1 MLAPGP
7 AVRSNGTA
15 APPPAATGRRPRS
28 PRAPPPSTA
37 TAPDS
42 PLPSIS
48 SAPMPTASLPLV
60 RPDMAPSPAPAVVR
74 PPRPPRLCAACGL
87 PVTHQFVRALGGAYH
102 LACFKCFDC
111 DQPVTKFFPLAA
123 PDGTQHPLCE
133 RDYFARLDLLCA
145 YCGGALRGAYISA
158 LGRKY
163 HADHFMCS
171 QCDVVF
177 GPAESYYEHQGAV
190 FCLYHFSTGPAARC
204 SGCHGAILRQF
215 VEVARQP
222 GAPEQWHPECYMV
235 HKAWNVSVAGTE
247 PPTDWPMNPTALD
260 RDRLRAEQQRT
271 EDMVARLLSVLGVF
285 EESAAACISDMLL
298 HVSNG
303 RNLDGVNEA
312 ASFILH
318 VEVLFRAIDWI
329 QAQLADA
336 RAPNPVIHRKEPKM
350 LCKRIVAFLSL
361 LTKTHDS
368 AAPTIA
374 SSDAG
379 SVVVAEPTRRLAM
392 TQDLLNIVT
401 TLAHT
406 LKALT
411 RVALCGALRLEN
423 ECHRPNSVL
432 EFLDILMELSDQER
446 PARMVQFEDTHLK
459 ADLCHA
465 CRKTI
470 EEACIAVL
478 GPPVPPDA
486 TATPPSRTAPLAT
499 ARWHVPCFTCS
510 RCRMPL
516 GTVHDLPHAT
526 WSPALGGVVCL
537 ACSNLRAPPEE
548 PTFQLVTNLD
558 QYSLLL
564 RVALKR
570 LLAFLKSREDALAE
584 AAHDANGAVRAT
596 ATAPPMAPMPWTAVR
611 PRLNSS
617 PRRHLSPATATTA
630 MGAQLGGMTIG
641 SPLRDP
647 RPVPRVDSLPRA
659 GSAPLPETHA
669 ASTTAA
675 PAPSLAMSDGDRYLV
690 SHPPAMPP
698 TSTPISVPP
707 PVAAPAPALPS
718 RPPAT
723 TIPLLA
729 PQAMPAATAT
739 PIRLAPVA
747 PPPSSTAAPEMWL
760 AEQSALEAFV
770 VRHFA
775 ANDLVLLLHGRIR
788 ADEIIALTEE
798 RQAAARSLLDS
809 SGGIW
814 DRFRA
819 TFRGPGRRRD
829 REAAAAQAAAEAV
842 AQAAATAAAA
852 ARMIAA
858 TPAAAVTHSEVELE
872 TNGVGQDSGH
882 ETADGLV
889 ISGGGTSMEGA
900 GTFGVPLD
908 VLLFQTGRASTLGAG
923 PGRVAV
929 PAFIDACV
937 GALRAKDLYV
947 EGIFRLNG
955 NVRGLRELGEELDAR
970 PLGALALLPEQTVVQ
985 LAALLRKF
993 LRELPEPLIPFR
1005 MFKLFMQIGALTDP
1019 NTRARAIHDAVCLLP
1034 KAHRNVLEV
1043 VLLCVQEVARAC
1055 THPTDPDRGSR
1066 MTEDNLAIIFAPT
1079 LFRPPKGIDETVTSK
1094 AAKRIVLDMLCWPP
1108 RDLWTVPPEIALQLR
1123 HGGHAAATAASTTA
1137 SASTAPTT
1145 AGSDAAMSPTT
1156 AEHASP
1162 ALAPHLHHHQQQP
1175 PMQLGSSRG
1184 TTPADLTDPRRANA
1198 RPAGAPGHRSPWNL
1212 PPPIAT
1218 PSPPVGRSM
1227 ASSSLSGAASGSG
1240 AVAGGGVRLVVPLAR
1255 AASAQGAHG
1264 ATGLSRANEVHGWR
1278 APA

>member
-1 MLAPGP
+1 MLDQGP
-7 AVRSNGTA
+7 AVRSNGA
-15 APPPAATGRRPRS
+15 AASPPVTGRRPRS

-37 TAPDS
+37 ATPDS
-42 PLPSIS
+42 PIPSIS
-48 SAPMPTASLPLV
+48 SAPMSTASLPLM
-60 RPDMAPSPAPAVVR
+60 RPDVAPAPSPAVVR

-102 LACFKCFDC
+102 LACFKCVDC

-215 VEVARQP
+215 VEVARQ

-235 HKAWNVSVAGTE
+235 HKAWNVSVAGTG

-336 RAPNPVIHRKEPKM
+336 RAPNPVIHRKEPKL

-361 LTKTHDS
+361 LTKTHDL
-368 AAPTIA
+368 AAPTVA
-374 SSDAG
+374 NSDAG

-478 GPPVPPDA
+478 A
-486 TATPPSRTAPLAT
+486 R

-526 WSPALGGVVCL
+526 WSPTVGGVVCL
-537 ACSNLRAPPEE
+537 ACSNLRSPPEE

-558 QYSLLL
+558 QNSLLL

-570 LLAFLKSREDALAE
+570 LLAFLNHAFLKKSGKFYFRYVAAFSNGRNLGGVNEHWLLILHVEVLFLAIDWILE
-584 AAHDANGAVRAT
+584 QLADVRAPNPVT
-596 ATAPPMAPMPWTAVR
+596 HRKEPKMLRKRIVAFLSLLDKTHDLAAPTVA
-611 PRLNSS
+611 NS
-617 PRRHLSPATATTA
+617 
-630 MGAQLGGMTIG
+630 
-641 SPLRDP
+641 D
-647 RPVPRVDSLPRA
+647 A
-659 GSAPLPETHA
+659 GS
-669 ASTTAA
+669 
-675 PAPSLAMSDGDRYLV
+675 
-690 SHPPAMPP
+690 
-698 TSTPISVPP
+698 
-707 PVAAPAPALPS
+707 
-718 RPPAT
+718 
-723 TIPLLA
+723 
-729 PQAMPAATAT
+729 AMPAATAT

-747 PPPSSTAAPEMWL
+747 PPPSSTAPELWL

-842 AQAAATAAAA
+842 AQAAA
-852 ARMIAA
+852 RMIAA
-858 TPAAAVTHSEVELE
+858 TPTAAVTHSEVELE

-882 ETADGLV
+882 ETGDGV
-889 ISGGGTSMEGA
+889 VVSGGSVSMEGA

-929 PAFIDACV
+929 PAFIDMCV

-955 NVRGLRELGEELDAR
+955 NVRGLRELTEELDAR
-970 PLGALALLPEQTVVQ
+970 PLGALALLPNQTVVQ

-1043 VLLCVQEVARAC
+1043 VLLCVQEVAKAC

-1094 AAKRIVLDMLCWPP
+1094 AAKRIVLDMLNWPP

-1123 HGGHAAATAASTTA
+1123 HGGHAATASTTA
-1137 SASTAPTT
+1137 SASTVPT
-1145 AGSDAAMSPTT
+1145 AMSDASMSPTT

-1162 ALAPHLHHHQQQP
+1162 ALAPHLLPHQP
-1175 PMQLGSSRG
+1175 PVQLGSSRV
-1184 TTPADLTDPRRANA
+1184 TTPADPADPRRANA

-1227 ASSSLSGAASGSG
+1227 APSSLSGSASGSG

-1264 ATGLSRANEVHGWR
+1264 ATGLVRANEVHGWR